1 MVVVRAA
8 LADRRKY
15 QDRLAEARR
24 KGLPTAAVGDGS
36 MAEQQLRQQVQQ
48 SRERSRELEQEKQQ
62 LQQQL
67 SQQGAAYR
75 QLRQTH
81 QEELQAANTRA
92 ERAQQQFQE
101 QVSQILN
108 TCKEPPIV
116 NVSILHVNS
125 SIIGNGSC
133 T

>member
-1 MVVVRAA
+1 MVMEGAA
-8 LADRRKY
+8 LADRREY

-24 KGLPTAAVGDGS
+24 KGLPAAAVGDGS

-67 SQQGAAYR
+67 SQQGVAYR

-81 QEELQAANTRA
+81 QEEVLAADERT
-92 ERAQQQFQE
+92 ERAQLQVQQLQE

-108 TCKEPPIV
+108 TSREPPIF
-116 NVSILHVNS
+116 
-125 SIIGNGSC
+125 
-133 T
+133 